1 MKYKVTTF
9 FITMGL
15 LLFNASC
22 INKQSPLSPSNT
34 SDIQQ
39 SSTINTSLSSFNNL
53 SSTINS
59 SQSNYS
65 TSIQSSKS
73 NSLSQ
78 TPIRKTISI
87 YLNPSVQTKNMYV
100 NNLGSEAENMRD
112 IAELMYKELKTI
124 SYIDIEANIEKN
136 GLSLS
141 QSVKESNSKKR
152 HIHFA
157 LHSNAGGGQGTEIYT
172 KGSDKTFATT
182 MYESFL
188 ELGNFKR
195 RGVKDGQHLYEVK
208 NSKADHVALIEFAFH
223 DNLKEAKFIVEN
235 KAKIAKQM
243 VNAIL
248 KYIDTY
254 Y

>member
-1 MKYKVTTF
+1 MKFKATTF
-9 FITMGL
+9 IVTIGL

-22 INKQSPLSPSNT
+22 VSKNNSSSDINISSSSDLIYTTSTLESSIEFNT
-34 SDIQQ
+34 SISSPQIISSS
-39 SSTINTSLSSFNNL
+39 SSTSKPTSRE
-53 SSTINS
+53 
-59 SQSNYS
+59 
-65 TSIQSSKS
+65 K
-73 NSLSQ
+73 
-78 TPIRKTISI
+78 ISI
-87 YLNPSVQTKNMYV
+87 YLNPSVQTKNMYI

-112 IAELMYKELKTI
+112 IAELMYKELKLV
-124 SYIDIEANIEKN
+124 SYIDIEANIAKN

-141 QSVKESNSKKR
+141 QSVNQSNSRKR

-172 KGSDKTFATT
+172 KGSNKTFATT

-188 ELGNFKR
+188 ELGIFKR
-195 RGVKDGQHLYEVK
+195 RGVKDGTHLYEIK
-208 NSKADHVALIEFAFH
+208 NVKADHVALIEFAFH

-235 KAKIAKQM
+235 KALIANQM
-243 VNAIL
+243 VKSIL

>member
-1 MKYKVTTF
+1 MKFKVTTF
-9 FITMGL
+9 IVTIGL

-22 INKQSPLSPSNT
+22 VSKNNSSSDINISSSSDLIYTTSTLESSIEFNT
-34 SDIQQ
+34 SI
-39 SSTINTSLSSFNNL
+39 SSTQIISSS
-53 SSTINS
+53 SSTS
-59 SQSNYS
+59 KP
-65 TSIQSSKS
+65 TSREK
-73 NSLSQ
+73 
-78 TPIRKTISI
+78 ISI
-87 YLNPSVQTKNMYV
+87 YLNPSVQTKNMYI

-112 IAELMYKELKTI
+112 IAKLMYKELKLV
-124 SYIDIEANIEKN
+124 SYIDIEANIAKN

-141 QSVKESNSKKR
+141 QSVNQSNSRKR

-172 KGSDKTFATT
+172 KGSNKTFATT

-195 RGVKDGQHLYEVK
+195 RGVKDGTHLYEIK
-208 NSKADHVALIEFAFH
+208 NVKADHVALIEFAFH

-235 KAKIAKQM
+235 KALIANQM
-243 VNAIL
+243 VKSIL

>member
-1 MKYKVTTF
+1 MKFKATTF
-9 FITMGL
+9 IVTIGL

-22 INKQSPLSPSNT
+22 VSKNNSSSDINISSSSDLIYTTSTLESSIEFNT
-34 SDIQQ
+34 SISSPQIISSS
-39 SSTINTSLSSFNNL
+39 SSTSKHTSRE
-53 SSTINS
+53 
-59 SQSNYS
+59 
-65 TSIQSSKS
+65 K
-73 NSLSQ
+73 
-78 TPIRKTISI
+78 ISI
-87 YLNPSVQTKNMYV
+87 YLNPSVQTKNMYI

-112 IAELMYKELKTI
+112 IAELMYKELKLV
-124 SYIDIEANIEKN
+124 SYIDIEANIAKN

-141 QSVKESNSKKR
+141 QSVNQSNSRKR

-172 KGSDKTFATT
+172 KGSNKTFATT

-195 RGVKDGQHLYEVK
+195 RGVKDGTHLYEIK
-208 NSKADHVALIEFAFH
+208 NVKADHVALIEFAFH
-223 DNLKEAKFIVEN
+223 DNLKEAKFIIEN
-235 KAKIAKQM
+235 KALIANQM
-243 VNAIL
+243 AKSIL

>member
-1 MKYKVTTF
+1 MKFKVTTF
-9 FITMGL
+9 IVTIGL

-22 INKQSPLSPSNT
+22 VSKNNSS
-34 SDIQQ
+34 SDINI
-39 SSTINTSLSSFNNL
+39 SSSSDLIYTTSTLESSIEF
-53 SSTINS
+53 
-59 SQSNYS
+59 S
-65 TSIQSSKS
+65 TSISSPQIISSSSSTSKPTS
-73 NSLSQ
+73 
-78 TPIRKTISI
+78 REKISI
-87 YLNPSVQTKNMYV
+87 YLNPSVQTKNMYI

-112 IAELMYKELKTI
+112 IAELMYKELKLV
-124 SYIDIEANIEKN
+124 SYIDIEANIAKN

-141 QSVKESNSKKR
+141 QSVNQSNSRKR

-172 KGSDKTFATT
+172 KGSNKTFATT

-195 RGVKDGQHLYEVK
+195 RGVKDGTHLYEIK
-208 NSKADHVALIEFAFH
+208 NVKADHVALIEFAFH

-235 KAKIAKQM
+235 KTLIANQM
-243 VNAIL
+243 VNSIL

>member
-1 MKYKVTTF
+1 MKFKATTF
-9 FITMGL
+9 IVTIGL

-22 INKQSPLSPSNT
+22 VSKNNSSSDINISSSSDLIYTTSTLESSIEFNT
-34 SDIQQ
+34 SISSPQIISSS
-39 SSTINTSLSSFNNL
+39 SSTSKPTSREKL
-53 SSTINS
+53 
-59 SQSNYS
+59 
-65 TSIQSSKS
+65 
-73 NSLSQ
+73 
-78 TPIRKTISI
+78 SI
-87 YLNPSVQTKNMYV
+87 YLNPSVQTKNMYL

-112 IAELMYKELKTI
+112 IAELMYKELKLV
-124 SYIDIEANIEKN
+124 SYIDIEANIAKN

-141 QSVKESNSKKR
+141 QSVNQSNSRKR

-172 KGSDKTFATT
+172 KGSNKTFATT

-195 RGVKDGQHLYEVK
+195 RGVKDGTHLYEIK
-208 NSKADHVALIEFAFH
+208 NVKADHVALIEFAFH

-235 KAKIAKQM
+235 KALIANQM
-243 VNAIL
+243 AKSIL

>member
-1 MKYKVTTF
+1 MKFKATTF
-9 FITMGL
+9 IVTIGL

-22 INKQSPLSPSNT
+22 VSKNNSSSDINISSSSDLIYTTSTLESSIEFNT
-34 SDIQQ
+34 SISSPQIISSS
-39 SSTINTSLSSFNNL
+39 SSTSKPTSREKL
-53 SSTINS
+53 
-59 SQSNYS
+59 
-65 TSIQSSKS
+65 
-73 NSLSQ
+73 
-78 TPIRKTISI
+78 SI
-87 YLNPSVQTKNMYV
+87 YLNPSVQTKNMYI

-112 IAELMYKELKTI
+112 IAELMYKELKLV
-124 SYIDIEANIEKN
+124 SYIDIEANIAKN

-141 QSVKESNSKKR
+141 QSVNQSNSRKR

-172 KGSDKTFATT
+172 KGSNKTFATT

-195 RGVKDGQHLYEVK
+195 RGVKDGTHLYEIK
-208 NSKADHVALIEFAFH
+208 NVKADHVALIEFAFH

-235 KAKIAKQM
+235 KALIANQM
-243 VNAIL
+243 AKSIL

>member
-1 MKYKVTTF
+1 MKFKATTF
-9 FITMGL
+9 IVTIGL

-22 INKQSPLSPSNT
+22 VSKNNSSSDINISSSSDLIYTTSTLESSIEFNT
-34 SDIQQ
+34 SISSPQIISSS
-39 SSTINTSLSSFNNL
+39 SSTSKPTSRE
-53 SSTINS
+53 
-59 SQSNYS
+59 
-65 TSIQSSKS
+65 K
-73 NSLSQ
+73 
-78 TPIRKTISI
+78 ISI
-87 YLNPSVQTKNMYV
+87 YLNPSVQTKNMYI

-112 IAELMYKELKTI
+112 IAELMYKELKFV
-124 SYIDIEANIEKN
+124 SYIDIEANIAKN

-141 QSVKESNSKKR
+141 QSVNQSNSRKR

-172 KGSDKTFATT
+172 KGSNKTFATT

-195 RGVKDGQHLYEVK
+195 RGVKDGTHLYEIK
-208 NSKADHVALIEFAFH
+208 NVKADHVALIEFAFH

-235 KAKIAKQM
+235 KALIANQM
-243 VNAIL
+243 VKSIL

>member
-1 MKYKVTTF
+1 MKFKATTF
-9 FITMGL
+9 IVTIGL

-22 INKQSPLSPSNT
+22 VSKNNSSSDINISSSSDLIYTTSTLESSIEFNT
-34 SDIQQ
+34 SISSPQIISSS
-39 SSTINTSLSSFNNL
+39 SSTSKPTSRE
-53 SSTINS
+53 
-59 SQSNYS
+59 
-65 TSIQSSKS
+65 K
-73 NSLSQ
+73 
-78 TPIRKTISI
+78 ISI
-87 YLNPSVQTKNMYV
+87 YLNPSVQTKNMYI

-112 IAELMYKELKTI
+112 IAELMYKELKLV
-124 SYIDIEANIEKN
+124 SYIDIEANIAKY

-141 QSVKESNSKKR
+141 QSVNQSNSRKR

-172 KGSDKTFATT
+172 KGSNKTFATT

-195 RGVKDGQHLYEVK
+195 RGVKDGTHLYEIK
-208 NSKADHVALIEFAFH
+208 NVKADHVALIEFAFH

-235 KAKIAKQM
+235 KALIANQM
-243 VNAIL
+243 AKSIL

>member
-1 MKYKVTTF
+1 MKFKATTF
-9 FITMGL
+9 IVTIGL

-22 INKQSPLSPSNT
+22 VSKNNSSSDINISSSSDLIYTTSTLESSIEFNT
-34 SDIQQ
+34 SISSPQIISSS
-39 SSTINTSLSSFNNL
+39 SSTSKPTSREK
-53 SSTINS
+53 IA
-59 SQSNYS
+59 
-65 TSIQSSKS
+65 
-73 NSLSQ
+73 
-78 TPIRKTISI
+78 I
-87 YLNPSVQTKNMYV
+87 YLNPSVQTKNMYI

-112 IAELMYKELKTI
+112 IAELMYKELKLV
-124 SYIDIEANIEKN
+124 SYIDIEANIAKN

-141 QSVKESNSKKR
+141 QSVNQSNSRKR

-172 KGSDKTFATT
+172 KGSNKTFATT

-195 RGVKDGQHLYEVK
+195 RGVKDGTHLYEIK
-208 NSKADHVALIEFAFH
+208 NVKADHVALIEFAFH

-235 KAKIAKQM
+235 KALIANQM
-243 VNAIL
+243 AKSIL

>member
-1 MKYKVTTF
+1 MKFKATTF
-9 FITMGL
+9 IVTIGL

-22 INKQSPLSPSNT
+22 VSKNNSSSDINISSSSDLIYTTSTLESSIEFNT
-34 SDIQQ
+34 SISSPQIISSS
-39 SSTINTSLSSFNNL
+39 SSTSKPTSRE
-53 SSTINS
+53 
-59 SQSNYS
+59 
-65 TSIQSSKS
+65 K
-73 NSLSQ
+73 
-78 TPIRKTISI
+78 ISI
-87 YLNPSVQTKNMYV
+87 YLNPSVQTKNIYI

-112 IAELMYKELKTI
+112 IAELMYKELKLV
-124 SYIDIEANIEKN
+124 SYIDIEANIAKN

-141 QSVKESNSKKR
+141 QSVNQSNSRKR

-172 KGSDKTFATT
+172 KGSNKTFATT

-195 RGVKDGQHLYEVK
+195 RGVKDGTHLYEIK
-208 NSKADHVALIEFAFH
+208 NVKADHVALIEFAFH

-235 KAKIAKQM
+235 KALIANQM
-243 VNAIL
+243 AKSIL

>member
-1 MKYKVTTF
+1 MKFKATTF
-9 FITMGL
+9 IVKIGL

-22 INKQSPLSPSNT
+22 VSKNNSSSDINISSSSDLIYTTSTLESSIEFNT
-34 SDIQQ
+34 SISSPQIISSS
-39 SSTINTSLSSFNNL
+39 SSTSKPTSRE
-53 SSTINS
+53 
-59 SQSNYS
+59 
-65 TSIQSSKS
+65 K
-73 NSLSQ
+73 
-78 TPIRKTISI
+78 ISI
-87 YLNPSVQTKNMYV
+87 YLNPSVQTKNMYI

-112 IAELMYKELKTI
+112 IAELMYKELKLA
-124 SYIDIEANIEKN
+124 SYIDIEANIAKN

-141 QSVKESNSKKR
+141 QSVNQSNSRKR

-172 KGSDKTFATT
+172 KGSNKTFATT

-195 RGVKDGQHLYEVK
+195 RGVKDGTHLYEIK
-208 NSKADHVALIEFAFH
+208 NVKADHVALIEFAFH

-235 KAKIAKQM
+235 KALIANQM
-243 VNAIL
+243 VKSIL

>member
-1 MKYKVTTF
+1 MKFKATTF
-9 FITMGL
+9 IVTIGL

-22 INKQSPLSPSNT
+22 VSKNNSSSDINISSSSDLIYTTSTLESSIEFNT
-34 SDIQQ
+34 SISSPQIISSS
-39 SSTINTSLSSFNNL
+39 SSTSKPTSREKL
-53 SSTINS
+53 
-59 SQSNYS
+59 
-65 TSIQSSKS
+65 
-73 NSLSQ
+73 
-78 TPIRKTISI
+78 SI
-87 YLNPSVQTKNMYV
+87 YLNPSVQTKNMYI

-112 IAELMYKELKTI
+112 IAELMYKELKLV
-124 SYIDIEANIEKN
+124 SYIDIEANIAKN

-141 QSVKESNSKKR
+141 QSVNQSNSRKR

-172 KGSDKTFATT
+172 KGSNKTFATT

-195 RGVKDGQHLYEVK
+195 RGVKDGTHLYEIK
-208 NSKADHVALIEFAFH
+208 NVKADHVALIEFAFH
-223 DNLKEAKFIVEN
+223 DNLKEAKFIIEN
-235 KAKIAKQM
+235 KALIANQM
-243 VNAIL
+243 AKSIL

>member
-1 MKYKVTTF
+1 MKFKATTF
-9 FITMGL
+9 IVTIGL

-22 INKQSPLSPSNT
+22 VSKNNSSSDINISSSSDLIYTTYTLESSIEFNT
-34 SDIQQ
+34 SISSPQIISSS
-39 SSTINTSLSSFNNL
+39 SSTSKPTSRE
-53 SSTINS
+53 
-59 SQSNYS
+59 
-65 TSIQSSKS
+65 K
-73 NSLSQ
+73 
-78 TPIRKTISI
+78 ISI
-87 YLNPSVQTKNMYV
+87 YLNPSVQTKNMYI

-112 IAELMYKELKTI
+112 IAELMYKELKLV
-124 SYIDIEANIEKN
+124 SYIDIEANIAKN

-141 QSVKESNSKKR
+141 QSVNQSNSRKR

-172 KGSDKTFATT
+172 KGSNKTFATT

-195 RGVKDGQHLYEVK
+195 RGVKDGTHLYEIK
-208 NSKADHVALIEFAFH
+208 NVKADHVALIEFAFH

-235 KAKIAKQM
+235 KALIANQM
-243 VNAIL
+243 VKSIL

>member
-1 MKYKVTTF
+1 MKFKATTF
-9 FITMGL
+9 IVTIGL

-22 INKQSPLSPSNT
+22 VYKNNSSSDINISSSSDLIYTTSTLESSIEFNT
-34 SDIQQ
+34 SISSPQIISSS
-39 SSTINTSLSSFNNL
+39 SSTSKPTSRE
-53 SSTINS
+53 
-59 SQSNYS
+59 
-65 TSIQSSKS
+65 K
-73 NSLSQ
+73 
-78 TPIRKTISI
+78 ISI
-87 YLNPSVQTKNMYV
+87 YLNPSVQTKNMYI

-112 IAELMYKELKTI
+112 IAELMYKELKLV
-124 SYIDIEANIEKN
+124 SYIDIEANIAKN

-141 QSVKESNSKKR
+141 QSVNQSNSRKR

-172 KGSDKTFATT
+172 KGSNKTFATT

-195 RGVKDGQHLYEVK
+195 RGVKDGTHLYEIK
-208 NSKADHVALIEFAFH
+208 NVKADHVALIEFAFH

-235 KAKIAKQM
+235 KALIANQM
-243 VNAIL
+243 AKSIL

>member
-1 MKYKVTTF
+1 MKFKATTF
-9 FITMGL
+9 IVTIGL

-22 INKQSPLSPSNT
+22 VSKNNSSSDINISSSSDLIYTTSTLESSIEFNT
-34 SDIQQ
+34 SI
-39 SSTINTSLSSFNNL
+39 SSPQIISSSSLTSKP
-53 SSTINS
+53 
-59 SQSNYS
+59 
-65 TSIQSSKS
+65 TSREK
-73 NSLSQ
+73 
-78 TPIRKTISI
+78 ISI
-87 YLNPSVQTKNMYV
+87 YLNPSVQTKNMYI

-112 IAELMYKELKTI
+112 IAELMYKELKLV
-124 SYIDIEANIEKN
+124 SYIDIEANIAKN

-141 QSVKESNSKKR
+141 QSVNQSNSRKR

-172 KGSDKTFATT
+172 KGSNKTFATT

-195 RGVKDGQHLYEVK
+195 RGVKDGTHLYEIK
-208 NSKADHVALIEFAFH
+208 NVKADHVALIEFAFH
-223 DNLKEAKFIVEN
+223 DNLKEAKFIIEN
-235 KAKIAKQM
+235 KALIANQM
-243 VNAIL
+243 AKSIL

>member
-1 MKYKVTTF
+1 MKFKATTF
-9 FITMGL
+9 IVTIGL

-22 INKQSPLSPSNT
+22 VSKNNSSSDINISSSSDLIYTTSTLESSIEFNT
-34 SDIQQ
+34 SISSPQIISSS
-39 SSTINTSLSSFNNL
+39 SSTSKPTSRE
-53 SSTINS
+53 
-59 SQSNYS
+59 
-65 TSIQSSKS
+65 K
-73 NSLSQ
+73 
-78 TPIRKTISI
+78 ISI
-87 YLNPSVQTKNMYV
+87 YLNPSVQTKNMYI

-112 IAELMYKELKTI
+112 IAELMYKELKLV
-124 SYIDIEANIEKN
+124 SYIDIEANIAKN

-141 QSVKESNSKKR
+141 QSVNQSNSRKR

-172 KGSDKTFATT
+172 KGSNKTFATT

-195 RGVKDGQHLYEVK
+195 RGVKDGTHLYEIK
-208 NSKADHVALIEFAFH
+208 NIKADHVALIEFAFH
-223 DNLKEAKFIVEN
+223 DNLKEAKFIIEN
-235 KAKIAKQM
+235 KALIANQM
-243 VNAIL
+243 AKSIL

>member
-1 MKYKVTTF
+1 MKFKATTF
-9 FITMGL
+9 IVTIGL

-22 INKQSPLSPSNT
+22 VSKNNSSSDINISSSSDLIYTTSTLESSIEFNT
-34 SDIQQ
+34 SISSPQIISSS
-39 SSTINTSLSSFNNL
+39 SSTSKPTSRE
-53 SSTINS
+53 
-59 SQSNYS
+59 
-65 TSIQSSKS
+65 K
-73 NSLSQ
+73 
-78 TPIRKTISI
+78 ISI
-87 YLNPSVQTKNMYV
+87 YLNPSVQTKNMYI
-100 NNLGSEAENMRD
+100 NNLGSEAENM
-112 IAELMYKELKTI
+112 
-124 SYIDIEANIEKN
+124 SYIDIEANIAKN

-141 QSVKESNSKKR
+141 QSVNQSNSRKR

-172 KGSDKTFATT
+172 KGSNKTFATT

-195 RGVKDGQHLYEVK
+195 RGVKDGTHLYEIK
-208 NSKADHVALIEFAFH
+208 NVKADHVALIEFAFH

-235 KAKIAKQM
+235 KALIANQM
-243 VNAIL
+243 AKSIL

>member
-1 MKYKVTTF
+1 MKFKVTTF
-9 FITMGL
+9 IVTIGL

-22 INKQSPLSPSNT
+22 VSKNNSS
-34 SDIQQ
+34 SDINI
-39 SSTINTSLSSFNNL
+39 SSSSDLIYTTSTLESTIEF
-53 SSTINS
+53 
-59 SQSNYS
+59 S
-65 TSIQSSKS
+65 TSISSPQIISSSSSTSKPTS
-73 NSLSQ
+73 
-78 TPIRKTISI
+78 REKISI
-87 YLNPSVQTKNMYV
+87 YLNPSVQTKNMYT

-112 IAELMYKELKTI
+112 IAELMYKELKLV
-124 SYIDIEANIEKN
+124 SYIDIEANIAKN

-141 QSVKESNSKKR
+141 QSVNQSNSRKR

-172 KGSDKTFATT
+172 KGSNKTFATT

-195 RGVKDGQHLYEVK
+195 RGVKDGTHLYEIK
-208 NSKADHVALIEFAFH
+208 NVKADHVALIEFAFH

-235 KAKIAKQM
+235 KTLIANQM
-243 VNAIL
+243 VNSIL

>member
-1 MKYKVTTF
+1 MKFKATTF
-9 FITMGL
+9 IVTIGL

-22 INKQSPLSPSNT
+22 VSKNNSSSDINISSSSDLIYTTSTLESSIEFNT
-34 SDIQQ
+34 SISSPQIISSS
-39 SSTINTSLSSFNNL
+39 SSTSKPTSRE
-53 SSTINS
+53 
-59 SQSNYS
+59 
-65 TSIQSSKS
+65 K
-73 NSLSQ
+73 
-78 TPIRKTISI
+78 ISI
-87 YLNPSVQTKNMYV
+87 YLNPSVQTKNMYI

-112 IAELMYKELKTI
+112 IAELMYKELKLVG
-124 SYIDIEANIEKN
+124 YIDIEANIAKN

-141 QSVKESNSKKR
+141 QSVNQSNSRKR

-172 KGSDKTFATT
+172 KGSNKTFATT

-195 RGVKDGQHLYEVK
+195 RGVKDGTHLYEIK
-208 NSKADHVALIEFAFH
+208 NVKADHVALIEFAFH

-235 KAKIAKQM
+235 KALIANQM
-243 VNAIL
+243 AKSIL

>member
-1 MKYKVTTF
+1 MKFKATTF
-9 FITMGL
+9 IVTIGL

-22 INKQSPLSPSNT
+22 VSKNNSS
-34 SDIQQ
+34 SD
-39 SSTINTSLSSFNNL
+39 INTSSSSDLIYTTSTLESSIEFNTSISSPQIISSS
-53 SSTINS
+53 SSTS
-59 SQSNYS
+59 KP
-65 TSIQSSKS
+65 TSREK
-73 NSLSQ
+73 
-78 TPIRKTISI
+78 ISI
-87 YLNPSVQTKNMYV
+87 YLNPSVQTKNMYI

-112 IAELMYKELKTI
+112 IAELMYKELKLV
-124 SYIDIEANIEKN
+124 SYIDIEANIAKN

-141 QSVKESNSKKR
+141 QSVNQSNSRKR

-172 KGSDKTFATT
+172 KGSNKTFATT

-195 RGVKDGQHLYEVK
+195 RGVKDGTHLYEIK
-208 NSKADHVALIEFAFH
+208 NVKADHVALIEFAFH
-223 DNLKEAKFIVEN
+223 DNLKEAKFIIEN
-235 KAKIAKQM
+235 KALIANQM
-243 VNAIL
+243 AKSIL

>member
-1 MKYKVTTF
+1 MKFKATTF
-9 FITMGL
+9 IVTIGL

-22 INKQSPLSPSNT
+22 VSKNNSS
-34 SDIQQ
+34 SDINI
-39 SSTINTSLSSFNNL
+39 SSSSDLIYTTSTLESSIEF
-53 SSTINS
+53 
-59 SQSNYS
+59 S
-65 TSIQSSKS
+65 TSISSPQIIS
-73 NSLSQ
+73 SSSLTSKP
-78 TPIRKTISI
+78 TSREKISI
-87 YLNPSVQTKNMYV
+87 YLNPSVQTKNMYI

-112 IAELMYKELKTI
+112 IAELMYKELKLV
-124 SYIDIEANIEKN
+124 SYIDIEANIAKN

-141 QSVKESNSKKR
+141 QSVNQSNSRKR

-172 KGSDKTFATT
+172 KGSNKTFATT

-195 RGVKDGQHLYEVK
+195 RGVKDGTHLYEIK
-208 NSKADHVALIEFAFH
+208 NVKADHVALIEFAFH
-223 DNLKEAKFIVEN
+223 DNLKEAKFIIEN
-235 KAKIAKQM
+235 KALIANQM
-243 VNAIL
+243 AKSIL

>member
-1 MKYKVTTF
+1 MKFKATTF
-9 FITMGL
+9 IVTIGL

-22 INKQSPLSPSNT
+22 VSKNNSSSDINISSSSDLIYTTSTLESSIEFNT
-34 SDIQQ
+34 SISSPQIISSS
-39 SSTINTSLSSFNNL
+39 SSTSKPTSRE
-53 SSTINS
+53 
-59 SQSNYS
+59 
-65 TSIQSSKS
+65 K
-73 NSLSQ
+73 
-78 TPIRKTISI
+78 ISI
-87 YLNPSVQTKNMYV
+87 YLNPSVQTKNMYI

-112 IAELMYKELKTI
+112 IAELMYKELKLV
-124 SYIDIEANIEKN
+124 SYIDIEANIAKN

-141 QSVKESNSKKR
+141 QSVNQSNSRKR

-172 KGSDKTFATT
+172 KCSNKTFATT

-195 RGVKDGQHLYEVK
+195 RGVKDGTHLYEIK
-208 NSKADHVALIEFAFH
+208 NVKADHVALIEFAFH

-235 KAKIAKQM
+235 KALIANQM
-243 VNAIL
+243 AKSIL

>member
-1 MKYKVTTF
+1 MKFKATTF
-9 FITMGL
+9 IVTIGL

-22 INKQSPLSPSNT
+22 VSKNNSSSDINISSSSDLIYTTSTLESSIEFNT
-34 SDIQQ
+34 SISSPQIISSS
-39 SSTINTSLSSFNNL
+39 SSTSKPTSRE
-53 SSTINS
+53 
-59 SQSNYS
+59 
-65 TSIQSSKS
+65 K
-73 NSLSQ
+73 
-78 TPIRKTISI
+78 ISI
-87 YLNPSVQTKNMYV
+87 YLNPSVQTKNMYI

-112 IAELMYKELKTI
+112 IAELMYKELKLV
-124 SYIDIEANIEKN
+124 SYIDIEANIAKN

-141 QSVKESNSKKR
+141 QSVNQSNSRKR

-172 KGSDKTFATT
+172 KGSNKTFATT

-195 RGVKDGQHLYEVK
+195 RGVKDGTHLYEIK
-208 NSKADHVALIEFAFH
+208 NVKADHVALIEFAFH

-235 KAKIAKQM
+235 KALIANQM
-243 VNAIL
+243 AKSIL
-248 KYIDTY
+248 KYIDNY

>member
-1 MKYKVTTF
+1 MKFKATTF
-9 FITMGL
+9 IVTIGL

-22 INKQSPLSPSNT
+22 MSKNNSSSDINISSSSDLIYTTSTLESSIEFNT
-34 SDIQQ
+34 SISSPQIISSS
-39 SSTINTSLSSFNNL
+39 SSTSKPTSRE
-53 SSTINS
+53 
-59 SQSNYS
+59 
-65 TSIQSSKS
+65 K
-73 NSLSQ
+73 
-78 TPIRKTISI
+78 ISI
-87 YLNPSVQTKNMYV
+87 YLNPSVQTKNMYI

-112 IAELMYKELKTI
+112 IAELMYKELKLV
-124 SYIDIEANIEKN
+124 SYIDIEANIAKN

-141 QSVKESNSKKR
+141 QSVNQSNSRKR

-172 KGSDKTFATT
+172 KGSNKTFATT

-195 RGVKDGQHLYEVK
+195 RGVKDGTHLYEIK
-208 NSKADHVALIEFAFH
+208 NVKADHVALIEFAFH

-235 KAKIAKQM
+235 KALIANQM
-243 VNAIL
+243 AKSIL

>member
-1 MKYKVTTF
+1 MKFKATTF
-9 FITMGL
+9 IVTIGL

-22 INKQSPLSPSNT
+22 GSKNNSSSDINISSSSDLIYTTSTLESSIEFNT
-34 SDIQQ
+34 SISSPQIISSS
-39 SSTINTSLSSFNNL
+39 SSTSKPTSREKL
-53 SSTINS
+53 
-59 SQSNYS
+59 
-65 TSIQSSKS
+65 
-73 NSLSQ
+73 
-78 TPIRKTISI
+78 SI
-87 YLNPSVQTKNMYV
+87 YLNPSVQTKNMYI

-112 IAELMYKELKTI
+112 IAELMYKELKLV
-124 SYIDIEANIEKN
+124 SYIDIEANIAKN

-141 QSVKESNSKKR
+141 QSVNQSNSRKR

-172 KGSDKTFATT
+172 KGSNKTFATT

-188 ELGNFKR
+188 GLGNFKR
-195 RGVKDGQHLYEVK
+195 RGVKDGTHLYEIK
-208 NSKADHVALIEFAFH
+208 NVKADHVALIEFAFH

-235 KAKIAKQM
+235 KALIANQM
-243 VNAIL
+243 AKSIL

>member
-1 MKYKVTTF
+1 MKFKATTF
-9 FITMGL
+9 IVTIGL

-22 INKQSPLSPSNT
+22 VSKNNSS
-34 SDIQQ
+34 SDINI
-39 SSTINTSLSSFNNL
+39 SSSSDLIYTTSTLESSIEF
-53 SSTINS
+53 
-59 SQSNYS
+59 S
-65 TSIQSSKS
+65 TSISSPQIIS
-73 NSLSQ
+73 SSSLTSKP
-78 TPIRKTISI
+78 TSREKISI
-87 YLNPSVQTKNMYV
+87 YLNPSVQTKNMYI

-112 IAELMYKELKTI
+112 IAELMYKELKLV
-124 SYIDIEANIEKN
+124 SYIDIEANIAKN

-141 QSVKESNSKKR
+141 QSVNQSNSRKR

-172 KGSDKTFATT
+172 KGSNKTFATT

-195 RGVKDGQHLYEVK
+195 RGVKDGTHLYEIK
-208 NSKADHVALIEFAFH
+208 NEKADHVALIEFAFH
-223 DNLKEAKFIVEN
+223 DNLKEAKFIIEN
-235 KAKIAKQM
+235 KALIANQM
-243 VNAIL
+243 AKSIL

>member
-1 MKYKVTTF
+1 MKFKATTF
-9 FITMGL
+9 IVTIGL

-22 INKQSPLSPSNT
+22 VSKNNSSSDINISSSSDLIYTTSTLESSIEFNT
-34 SDIQQ
+34 SISSPQIISSS
-39 SSTINTSLSSFNNL
+39 SSTSKPTSRE
-53 SSTINS
+53 
-59 SQSNYS
+59 
-65 TSIQSSKS
+65 K
-73 NSLSQ
+73 
-78 TPIRKTISI
+78 ISI
-87 YLNPSVQTKNMYV
+87 YLNPSVQTKNMYI

-112 IAELMYKELKTI
+112 IAELMYKELKLV
-124 SYIDIEANIEKN
+124 SYIDIEANIAKN

-141 QSVKESNSKKR
+141 QSVNQSNSRKR
-152 HIHFA
+152 HIHFS

-172 KGSDKTFATT
+172 KGSNKTFATT

-195 RGVKDGQHLYEVK
+195 RGVKDGTHLYEIK
-208 NSKADHVALIEFAFH
+208 NVKADHVALIEFAFH

-235 KAKIAKQM
+235 KALIANQM
-243 VNAIL
+243 AKSIL

>member
-1 MKYKVTTF
+1 MKFKATTF
-9 FITMGL
+9 IVTIGL

-22 INKQSPLSPSNT
+22 VSKNNSSSDINISSSSDLIYTTSTLESSIEFNT
-34 SDIQQ
+34 SISSPQIISSS
-39 SSTINTSLSSFNNL
+39 SSTSKPTSRE
-53 SSTINS
+53 
-59 SQSNYS
+59 
-65 TSIQSSKS
+65 K
-73 NSLSQ
+73 
-78 TPIRKTISI
+78 ISI
-87 YLNPSVQTKNMYV
+87 YLNPSVQTKNMYI

-112 IAELMYKELKTI
+112 IAELMYKELKLA
-124 SYIDIEANIEKN
+124 SYIDIEANIAKN

-141 QSVKESNSKKR
+141 QSVNQSNSRKR

-172 KGSDKTFATT
+172 KGSNKTFATT

-195 RGVKDGQHLYEVK
+195 RGVKDGTHLYEIK
-208 NSKADHVALIEFAFH
+208 NVKADHVALIEFAFH

-235 KAKIAKQM
+235 KALIANQM
-243 VNAIL
+243 VKSIL

>member
-1 MKYKVTTF
+1 MKFKVTTF
-9 FITMGL
+9 IVTIGL

-22 INKQSPLSPSNT
+22 VSKNNSS
-34 SDIQQ
+34 SDINI
-39 SSTINTSLSSFNNL
+39 SSSSDLIYTTSTLESSIEF
-53 SSTINS
+53 
-59 SQSNYS
+59 S
-65 TSIQSSKS
+65 TSISSPQIISSSSSTSKPTS
-73 NSLSQ
+73 
-78 TPIRKTISI
+78 REKISI
-87 YLNPSVQTKNMYV
+87 YLNPSVQTKNMYI

-112 IAELMYKELKTI
+112 IAELMYKELKLV
-124 SYIDIEANIEKN
+124 SYIDIEANIAKN

-141 QSVKESNSKKR
+141 QSVNQSNSRKR

-172 KGSDKTFATT
+172 KGLNKTFATT

-195 RGVKDGQHLYEVK
+195 RGVKDGTHLYEIK
-208 NSKADHVALIEFAFH
+208 NVKADHVALIEFAFH

-235 KAKIAKQM
+235 KALIANQM
-243 VNAIL
+243 VKSIL

>member
-1 MKYKVTTF
+1 MKFKATTF
-9 FITMGL
+9 IVTIGL

-22 INKQSPLSPSNT
+22 VSKNNSS
-34 SDIQQ
+34 SDINI
-39 SSTINTSLSSFNNL
+39 SSSSDLIYTTSTLESSIEF
-53 SSTINS
+53 
-59 SQSNYS
+59 S
-65 TSIQSSKS
+65 TSISSPQIISSSSSTSKPTS
-73 NSLSQ
+73 
-78 TPIRKTISI
+78 REKISI
-87 YLNPSVQTKNMYV
+87 YLNPSVQTKNMYI

-112 IAELMYKELKTI
+112 IAELMYKELKLV
-124 SYIDIEANIEKN
+124 SYIDIEANIAKN

-141 QSVKESNSKKR
+141 QSVNQSNSRKR

-172 KGSDKTFATT
+172 KGSNKTFATT

-195 RGVKDGQHLYEVK
+195 RGVKDGTHLYEIK
-208 NSKADHVALIEFAFH
+208 NVKADHVALIEFAFH

-235 KAKIAKQM
+235 KALIANQM
-243 VNAIL
+243 AKSIL
-248 KYIDTY
+248 KNIDTY

>member
-1 MKYKVTTF
+1 MKFKATTF
-9 FITMGL
+9 IVTIGL

-22 INKQSPLSPSNT
+22 VSKNNSSSDINISSSSDLIYTTSTLESSIEFNT
-34 SDIQQ
+34 SISSPQIISSS
-39 SSTINTSLSSFNNL
+39 SSTSKPTSRE
-53 SSTINS
+53 
-59 SQSNYS
+59 
-65 TSIQSSKS
+65 K
-73 NSLSQ
+73 
-78 TPIRKTISI
+78 ISI
-87 YLNPSVQTKNMYV
+87 YLNPSVQTKNMYI

-112 IAELMYKELKTI
+112 IAELMYKELKLV
-124 SYIDIEANIEKN
+124 SYIDIEANIAKN

-141 QSVKESNSKKR
+141 QSVNQSNSRKR

-172 KGSDKTFATT
+172 KGSNKTFATT

-195 RGVKDGQHLYEVK
+195 RGVKDGTHLYEIK
-208 NSKADHVALIEFAFH
+208 NVKADHVALIEFAFH

-235 KAKIAKQM
+235 KALIANQM
-243 VNAIL
+243 AKSIL

>member
-1 MKYKVTTF
+1 MKFKATTF
-9 FITMGL
+9 IVTIGL

-22 INKQSPLSPSNT
+22 VSKNNSSSDINISSSSDLIYTTSTLESSIEFNT
-34 SDIQQ
+34 SISSPQIISSS
-39 SSTINTSLSSFNNL
+39 SSTSKPTSREKIF
-53 SSTINS
+53 
-59 SQSNYS
+59 
-65 TSIQSSKS
+65 
-73 NSLSQ
+73 
-78 TPIRKTISI
+78 I
-87 YLNPSVQTKNMYV
+87 YLNPSVQTKNMYI

-112 IAELMYKELKTI
+112 IAELMYKELKLV
-124 SYIDIEANIEKN
+124 SYIDIEANIAKN

-141 QSVKESNSKKR
+141 QSVNQSNSRKR

-172 KGSDKTFATT
+172 KGSNKTFATT

-195 RGVKDGQHLYEVK
+195 RGVKDGTHLYEIK
-208 NSKADHVALIEFAFH
+208 NVKADHVALIEFAFH
-223 DNLKEAKFIVEN
+223 DNLKEAKFIIEN
-235 KAKIAKQM
+235 KALIANQM
-243 VNAIL
+243 AKSIL

>member
-1 MKYKVTTF
+1 MKFKATTF
-9 FITMGL
+9 IVTIGL

-22 INKQSPLSPSNT
+22 VSKNNSS
-34 SDIQQ
+34 SDINI
-39 SSTINTSLSSFNNL
+39 SSSSDLIYTTSTLESSIEF
-53 SSTINS
+53 
-59 SQSNYS
+59 S
-65 TSIQSSKS
+65 TSISSPQIIS
-73 NSLSQ
+73 SSSLTSKP
-78 TPIRKTISI
+78 TSREKISI
-87 YLNPSVQTKNMYV
+87 YLNPSVQTKNMYI

-112 IAELMYKELKTI
+112 IAELMYKELKLV
-124 SYIDIEANIEKN
+124 SYIEIEANIAKN

-141 QSVKESNSKKR
+141 QSVNQSNSRKR

-172 KGSDKTFATT
+172 KGSNKTFATT

-195 RGVKDGQHLYEVK
+195 RGVKDGTHLYEIK
-208 NSKADHVALIEFAFH
+208 NVKADHVALIEFAFH
-223 DNLKEAKFIVEN
+223 DNLKEAKFIIEN
-235 KAKIAKQM
+235 KALIANQM
-243 VNAIL
+243 AKSIL